1 MNKSRFL
8 SVLTIVCLL
17 VTLFPTAVV
26 AQTAYSTITGTVSL
40 PGTDTAPAGGLKVS
54 LLVGTN
60 NLTPN
65 DIKDD
70 VEVTY
75 DITIPQGQNSHSFS
89 MMVPKS
95 GNAAAKHTV
104 FYTVGNGYAPFG
116 WYSETGT
123 VAIKD
128 KRTQINLNGGNV
140 NNVNIQ
146 LLAGRT
152 ISGKI
157 ILGNNKTTL
166 PRDMKYTITAI
177 QKGANNSSNEDD
189 IILAKEVTIPAGKA
203 EAAYQMI
210 VPLNTSGSGYMVY
223 YNYQNE
229 KYKEAGYY
237 HISGTTR
244 NESTVTLIDVSNTV
258 SAINLSTMPFTVISG
273 RLYLP
278 DANKAPQNGIEAI
291 ITARNVG
298 PTTGSND
305 DFSFMQTVTIAK
317 DSNYVDYHIG
327 VPVVVPDYVV
337 SYTISKNTGY
347 ITEGFY
353 HKDETVSTAGK
364 ASLLDITENPL
375 NNINLFILKK
385 SAAKPS
391 VTPKPNPPATPGN
404 DAKYD
409 VNNDG
414 NVNVYDLLDL
424 AKVIVEKY
432 DKEGFDKDLKQ
443 YEKREITGEDMKV
456 FEDVFKP
463 FTNNKY
469 KVKWFNNVKNWF
481 NFNSDDWKNFDW
493 GSFNWNNF
501 NWQNYNWEDFDWKN
515 FNWED
520 YDWEDYDWEDWFD
533 CDDDDKRD
541 RKEKNNNGKKIGW
554 NIIGKAKKKK

>member
-8 SVLTIVCLL
+8 PVLIIVCLL
-17 VTLFPTAVV
+17 ITLFPTAVV
-26 AQTAYSTITGTVSL
+26 AQTAYSSITGTVSL

-65 DIKDD
+65 NNKDD

-75 DITIPQGQNSHSFS
+75 DITIPQGQSSHSFS

-95 GNAAAKHTV
+95 SNADAKYTV
-104 FYTVGNGYAPFG
+104 FYTVGNGYAPYG

-128 KRTQINLNGGNV
+128 KRTQVNLNAENISNINV
-140 NNVNIQ
+140 Q
-146 LLAGRT
+146 LLAGKI

-157 ILGNNKTTL
+157 ILGNNKTSL
-166 PRDMKYTITAI
+166 PKDMKYTITAI

-189 IILAKEVTIPAGKA
+189 IILAKEVTIPAGQA
-203 EAAYQMI
+203 EAAYQLI
-210 VPLNTSGSGYMVY
+210 VPVNTSGSGYMVC
-223 YNYQNE
+223 YNHQND
-229 KYKEAGYY
+229 KYKETGYY
-237 HISGTTR
+237 HTSGTTR
-244 NESTVTLIDVSNTV
+244 TESNVTLIDVSNTV
-258 SAINLSTMPFTVISG
+258 SGINLTTMPFTVISG

-291 ITARNVG
+291 ITALNKG
-298 PTTGSND
+298 ASTANTD
-305 DFSFMQTVTIAK
+305 DFSFMQNVIIAK
-317 DSNYVDYHIG
+317 DTNYVDYRIA
-327 VPVVVPDYVV
+327 VPVVALDYTV
-337 SYTISKNTGY
+337 SYTVSKNSGY
-347 ITEGFY
+347 ISEGFY
-353 HKDETVSTAGK
+353 NTEDTVTQ
-364 ASLLDITENPL
+364 ASRATLLDISDNPVG
-375 NNINLFILKK
+375 NVNLRILKK
-385 SAAKPS
+385 ATPAPT
-391 VTPKPNPPATPGN
+391 VTPSPYPTPIPGS

-409 VNNDG
+409 VNDDG
-414 NVNVYDLLDL
+414 YVNVFDLLDL
-424 AKVIVEKY
+424 AKVIVRKY
-432 DKEGFDKDLKQ
+432 EKEGFDKDLKQ
-443 YEKREITGEDMKV
+443 YEKREMTTEDMKV
-456 FEDVFKP
+456 FWDVFKP

-469 KVKWFNNVKNWF
+469 KTKWFNNVKNWF

-533 CDDDDKRD
+533 CDDDDKKD